1 MIKNDYHEDS
11 ENFWSGI
18 YTGIGYICC
27 MATNEELFDTIRE
40 LKDSLFRLEN
50 RLDGKNTDDEKT
62 LAERIERL
70 TQKLDETNSLL
81 NRLLDEAWRCSNQD
95 IQRLR
100 Y

>member
-1 MIKNDYHEDS
+1 
-11 ENFWSGI
+11 
-18 YTGIGYICC
+18 

-81 NRLLDEAWRCSNQD
+81 NRLLDEA
-95 IQRLR
+95 
-100 Y
+100 